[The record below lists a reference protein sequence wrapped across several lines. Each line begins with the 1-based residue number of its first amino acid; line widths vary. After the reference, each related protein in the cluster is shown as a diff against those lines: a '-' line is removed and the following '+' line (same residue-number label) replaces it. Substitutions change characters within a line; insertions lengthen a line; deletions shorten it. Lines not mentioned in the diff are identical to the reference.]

1 MNKYQEISAR
11 YKGLSTRTVKLQE
24 RIQEISEDV
33 LKVENGMHVLFS
45 FNEWINDTL
54 KTQLENITNMALKS
68 IFPEKELSFRVM
80 ANRNKQGVFYDLYI
94 ETNNTLTRLL
104 DAKGGGVLDVIQM
117 CLRLTYLIRMKGKLR
132 QFLLLDEPFKNLD
145 GERVNLAIDWLC
157 KITKEFDIQLLIVTH
172 IPSLIFTVEDSGNI
186 EVRYVDGKSEVY
198 Q

>member
-186 EVRYVDGKSEVY
+186 EVRYADGKSEVY

>member
-68 IFPEKELSFRVM
+68 IFPEKDLSFRVM

-186 EVRYVDGKSEVY
+186 EVRYADGKSEVY

>member
-1 MNKYQEISAR
+1 MNKY
-11 YKGLSTRTVKLQE
+11 
-24 RIQEISEDV
+24 QEISEDV

-68 IFPEKELSFRVM
+68 IFPEKDLSFRVM

-186 EVRYVDGKSEVY
+186 EVRYADGKSEVY

>member
-68 IFPEKELSFRVM
+68 IFPEKDLSFRVM